1 MADAFL
7 TLPLKKDYPD
17 YFQVISEPIDMTVIE
32 TKIKA
37 DKVCIRLR
45 RYICMAVYNFYI
57 VSHDVT

>member
-1 MADAFL
+1 VADAFL

-37 DKVCIRLR
+37 DKVCIKL
-45 RYICMAVYNFYI
+45 
-57 VSHDVT
+57 SH